1 MPRAA
6 VPVLLATSI
15 GVGAPGE
22 SPPGLVDPSPALV
35 GHIEL
40 GVREP
45 SGYASVA
52 VAASLA
58 RAWYDNTVPPP
69 DGTSPRDSVILSR
82 AGLGLVAEGRL
93 PLGAFAP
100 VLGGGAYFHRTSARA
115 EGTVLGIRGTYYSEE
130 DDGYAI
136 EARTGVDWQL
146 HSAAA
151 LGLRAGWTWARATL
165 PDLGHEAAVGGPSV
179 ELRLTIDLTGFR
191 SEARKDPAIPP

>member
-15 GVGAPGE
+15 GVGVPGE

-45 SGYASVA
+45 SGHASVA

-100 VLGGGAYFHRTSARA
+100 VVGGGAYFHRTSARA

-130 DDGYAI
+130 DDGFSL
-136 EARTGVDWQL
+136 EARTGVDWQMS
-146 HSAAA
+146 SAVA
-151 LGLRAGWTWARATL
+151 LGLRGGWTWARATL
-165 PDLGHEAAVGGPSV
+165 PGLTQDSAVGGPSV

-191 SEARKDPAIPP
+191 SETKKDPAIPP

>member
-1 MPRAA
+1 MKQVWPFVGVAPVPTWVSSYWRPEEVRVIAMGRIVQYGDGMPRAA

-15 GVGAPGE
+15 GVGVPGE

-35 GHIEL
+35 GHLEL

-45 SGYASVA
+45 SGHASAA

-100 VLGGGAYFHRTSARA
+100 VVGGGAYFHRTSARA
-115 EGTVLGIRGTYYSEE
+115 EGTVLGIRGTYYAEE
-130 DDGYAI
+130 DDGFSL
-136 EARTGVDWQL
+136 EA
-146 HSAAA
+146 
-151 LGLRAGWTWARATL
+151 
-165 PDLGHEAAVGGPSV
+165 
-179 ELRLTIDLTGFR
+179 
-191 SEARKDPAIPP
+191 

>member
-15 GVGAPGE
+15 GAGAPGD
-22 SPPGLVDPSPALV
+22 SPPALVDPGPALV

-45 SGYASVA
+45 SGHASVA

-69 DGTSPRDSVILSR
+69 EGTAPRDSLILSR
-82 AGLGLVAEGRL
+82 AGIGLVAEARL

-100 VLGGGAYFHRTSARA
+100 VVGGGAYWHRTSARA
-115 EGTVLGIRGTYYSEE
+115 EGTVLGIRGTYFSEE
-130 DDGYAI
+130 DDGFSY
-136 EARTGVDWQL
+136 EARTGADWQV
-146 HSAAA
+146 HDAVA
-151 LGLRAGWTWARATL
+151 LGVRGGWTWARASL
-165 PDLGHEAAVGGPSV
+165 PGLTQDAAVGGPSV

-191 SEARKDPAIPP
+191 PEAKRDPAIPP